1 MKASNQE
8 ASVEEAMPRHS
19 NNRSRSCRKRRV
31 QFEYDDDASD
41 STATSSSED
50 SPYHYDHNRPVKRR
64 VLELFDRPKAS
75 LLTQEEKARLWMQ
88 PEDHRATLHDVL
100 AIIRTNNPSTKNS
113 SSSGSNVDNQEGRG
127 GDDDDPNKVSFGQY
141 AEALAMTF
149 QLCDTPQALIKEQHD
164 LSSSSKQEEPDSVCW
179 NIRTSQLVQQLAL
192 WAAHHTCTR
201 GVESKILP
209 GLMAERQRRRTRVI
223 RSVLELQQTHQQ
235 QQQSSQSSQ
244 LGDNDDNDDAVV
256 GREDVVDAR
265 NHSLSRLS
273 LSLTHSAKEFAS
285 ALAVVDGR
293 QALVEYMA
301 MDNNSSSRGPP
312 QQNNEN
318 RVPATTTTTTT
329 TSSMR
334 TACLKRRYEVVTP
347 TEEDRKRNLRRISIS

>member
-8 ASVEEAMPRHS
+8 TSVPVEAAMPRPTTSSH
-19 NNRSRSCRKRRV
+19 RSSRRKRRV
-31 QFEYDDDASD
+31 QFEYDDDSASD
-41 STATSSSED
+41 STSSSDED
-50 SPYHYDHNRPVKRR
+50 SQDNNNDNRPVKRR
-64 VLELFDRPKAS
+64 VLELSDRPKAS
-75 LLTQEEKARLWMQ
+75 LMTQEEKARLWMQ

-100 AIIRTNNPSTKNS
+100 SIIQTNSLSKKKNNS
-113 SSSGSNVDNQEGRG
+113 SSSSTDQEQ
-127 GDDDDPNKVSFGQY
+127 DSEDPNKVSFGQY

-149 QLCDTPQALIKEQHD
+149 QLCDTPQVLKEEHHN
-164 LSSSSKQEEPDSVCW
+164 SGVTW

-223 RSVLELQQTHQQ
+223 TSVLELQQQQ
-235 QQQSSQSSQ
+235 QQQQQQ
-244 LGDNDDNDDAVV
+244 LDDDHNN
-256 GREDVVDAR
+256 VDAR
-265 NHSLSRLS
+265 HDSLSRLS

-293 QALVEYMA
+293 QALAEYMA
-301 MDNNSSSRGPP
+301 MNKRP
-312 QQNNEN
+312 QPNHEN
-318 RVPATTTTTTT
+318 RVPSTTTDAGR
-329 TSSMR
+329 R
-334 TACLKRRYEVVTP
+334 TAVKRRHEVVTP